1 MFLDLLFWYIC
12 ISKKIIIRNSDCFIH
27 IKASERCYCANE
39 NGGPGKSG
47 IMCGFDGIFKMTT
60 ECSLDEWC
68 TGPANET
75 TAVLGS
81 SQLCKK
87 GDTVLSKL

>member
-1 MFLDLLFWYIC
+1 MKQYAKLNLQKLIL
-12 ISKKIIIRNSDCFIH
+12 
-27 IKASERCYCANE
+27 
-39 NGGPGKSG
+39 
-47 IMCGFDGIFKMTT
+47 FDGIFKKTT

-87 GDTVLSKL
+87 GDTDLSKL